1 MRSASLSAARA
12 ILLAGPVVLAFFS
25 GGYFGEARAWAGLA
39 AWLLVAV
46 AAIASKRPWPRTGA
60 ARLAVAALGGL
71 AAWTLLSAT
80 WAPLAGPA
88 YHDAQRV
95 TLYAGVL
102 LAATALLDTSAARR
116 AGGRR
121 SRGDGPARPFRRSA
135 CRRAR
140 PRRGRADRGRVR
152 PFRAAGSLA

>member
-25 GGYFGEARAWAGLA
+25 GGYFGEARAWAGLV

-46 AAIASKRPWPRTGA
+46 AALASPRPWPRTA
-60 ARLAVAALGGL
+60 ASRLAVAALGGL

-88 YHDAQRV
+88 YHDGQRV
-95 TLYAGVL
+95 IAYAGAL
-102 LAATALLDTSAARR
+102 LAAVALLDTAAARR
-116 AGGRR
+116 AVE
-121 SRGDGPARPFRRSA
+121 PAL
-135 CRRAR
+135 
-140 PRRGRADRGRVR
+140 
-152 PFRAAGSLA
+152 AAGALL